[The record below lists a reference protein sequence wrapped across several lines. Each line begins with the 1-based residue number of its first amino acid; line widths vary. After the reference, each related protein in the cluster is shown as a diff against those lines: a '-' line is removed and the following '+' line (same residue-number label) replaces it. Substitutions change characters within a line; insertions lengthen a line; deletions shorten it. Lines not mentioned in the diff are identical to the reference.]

1 MRQTWKEINEL
12 IGNCKKKNK
21 RNSTN
26 SIRSNPNE
34 VPTSDPKEI
43 SNILNKY
50 FATVGSKL
58 ASKIPQTINTF
69 YDYLDPP
76 LNRTFFFDPIIP
88 EDINLEISVLQD
100 NKAHGLYSSPVR
112 LLKLAK
118 RVISVPLATIFNQ
131 SICSWIFPSKLKCAK
146 IIPIFKDEDDT
157 LPENY
162 RPISLLSIYNRIFE
176 KLMYSRVTKF
186 VKDCNILY
194 DQQYGFRS
202 KHSTQ
207 HAVLEMVNTIL
218 QNMDNGKFSCGV
230 FIDLKKAFDTVNH
243 EILLAKLENYGIR
256 GVINSWFRSYLTDR
270 KQTTEVNNVVSEA
283 ETTLC
288 GVPQG
293 SVLGPLLFLLYINDI
308 YKSSSLF
315 AFYLFAD
322 DTSIILANNNLKE
335 LEKLVNRELG
345 NVNEWLK
352 ANKLSLN
359 IKKSNFVIFRPRQ
372 KNMPFI
378 PRIRIFDSV
387 TNTYANLEMKDYVK
401 YLGLMIDSNLSWKYH
416 IESICHKISKSIGI
430 IAKIRHYVPR
440 RVLLSVYNSL
450 IVPYLTYGICG
461 WGNCAFT
468 FQRKIVTLQKR
479 ALRLIYFSKSK
490 EHAVPF
496 FLKSNS
502 LPLSSIFFR
511 DCSYLLYDINR
522 QIAQVS
528 ILNQFVKTS
537 QIHNYRTRSV
547 SSDSF

>member
-1 MRQTWKEINEL
+1 MHRTWKGINEL

-34 VPTSDPKEI
+34 APTSDPKEI

-50 FATVGSKL
+50 FATVGSIL

-69 YDYLDPP
+69 FDYLDPP

-88 EDINLEISVLQD
+88 EDINLEISILQD
-100 NKAHGLYSSPVR
+100 NKAHGLYSSPVK
-112 LLKLAK
+112 LLKLSK

-131 SICSWIFPSKLKCAK
+131 SICSGIFPSKLKCAK

-194 DQQYGFRS
+194 DQQYDFRS

-207 HAVLEMVNTIL
+207 HAILDIVNTIL

-322 DTSIILANNNLKE
+322 NTGIILANNNLKE
-335 LEKLVNRELG
+335 LETLANRELG
-345 NVNEWLK
+345 NVNDWLK

-372 KNMPFI
+372 KNMPFK
-378 PRIRIFDSV
+378 PRIRILDSV

-401 YLGLMIDSNLSWKYH
+401 YLGSMIDSNLSWKYH
-416 IESICHKISKSIGI
+416 IESICHKINKSIGI
-430 IAKIRHYVPR
+430 IAKIRHYVSR

-461 WGNCAFT
+461 
-468 FQRKIVTLQKR
+468 
-479 ALRLIYFSKSK
+479 
-490 EHAVPF
+490 
-496 FLKSNS
+496 
-502 LPLSSIFFR
+502 
-511 DCSYLLYDINR
+511 
-522 QIAQVS
+522 
-528 ILNQFVKTS
+528 
-537 QIHNYRTRSV
+537 
-547 SSDSF
+547 